1 MEKEEK
7 TMQETLDSFDFDV
20 DNGVTGVSVT
30 GQDSVTLERE
40 FLEGGEKPSEEK
52 PEGEQQKPAETQEEE
67 PSQEG
72 FDVNMELPEPEEQP
86 SGDDNDVD
94 DYYNRLLENFAE
106 QGFVNGDLSKVEEG
120 HILTNDE
127 FVDIMRRQK
136 MQDAMDIF
144 QKEFASKFEGD
155 ADAMA
160 FLYYKLQ
167 GGNTRDFLDVY
178 SKSADYSGID
188 TSTSAG
194 QDFILRDYY
203 LRKGFSEQQVADQ
216 IQMLTDSGKKEEYAK
231 NASAELDRIVK
242 QEKEDLSK
250 RLEQERQEEARRA
263 DEVRK
268 YYQGAVNGVDDV
280 NGVKLNTETKNRL
293 YALLCGNMK
302 LSDGTVVPAMAYKI
316 QQVLSD
322 PQKCVVFA
330 HMLDNDFD
338 FGVYSR
344 AIETQKTREIS
355 RNLIKNKSG
364 KNSAAKGGGGW
375 F

>member
-7 TMQETLDSFDFDV
+7 TMPETLDSFDFDV
-20 DNGVTGVSVT
+20 DNGITGMSVT
-30 GQDSVTLERE
+30 GQDSVSLERD
-40 FLEGGEKPSEEK
+40 FLEGGKTETEK
-52 PEGEQQKPAETQEEE
+52 PEEKKTESNEPAAMENKKED
-67 PSQEG
+67 G
-72 FDVNMELPEPEEQP
+72 FEVDMELPETEETASQQEPEI
-86 SGDDNDVD
+86 D
-94 DYYNRLLENFAE
+94 DYYNRLLDNFVE
-106 QGFVNGDLSKVEEG
+106 QGFISSDLKAEDG

-127 FVDIMRRQK
+127 FVDIMRKQK

-144 QKEFASKFEGD
+144 QKEFVSKFQED
-155 ADAMA
+155 PEALA
-160 FLYYKLQ
+160 FLNYKLQ

-178 SKSADYSGID
+178 SKSADYGNID

-242 QEKEDLSK
+242 QEQQDLSK
-250 RLEQERQEEARRA
+250 RLEQEKQEEAKRA
-263 DEVRK
+263 DEVRR
-268 YYQGAVNGVDDV
+268 YYQNAVGSVDDV
-280 NGVKLNTETKNRL
+280 NGVKLNNDTKNRL
-293 YALLCGNMK
+293 YALLCGNIR
-302 LSDGTVVPAMAYKI
+302 LEDGSVMPAMTYKI

-322 PQKCVVFA
+322 PKKCVVFA

-338 FGVYSR
+338 FGVYAR
-344 AIETQKTREIS
+344 AIETQKTKEIS

-364 KNSAAKGGGGW
+364 KASTGSGGRGW